1 VEDKPQKL
9 NPKSKIPNPKIQ
21 SANSKSTS
29 LAGRLST
36 IEMREQGGT
45 LLIRVRVQPKASADA
60 IVGAR
65 AGALKIRV
73 AAAPENG
80 RANRAAIEFLA
91 GSLGLRKS
99 DITIVSGGHSR
110 DKLFSI
116 RGLKRDELLHRL
128 ESL

>member
-1 VEDKPQKL
+1 MF
-9 NPKSKIPNPKIQ
+9 
-21 SANSKSTS
+21 
-29 LAGRLST
+29 LAGRQST
-36 IEMREQGGT
+36 IEMREQRGV
-45 LLIRVRVQPKASADA
+45 LLIRVRVQPKAPESA
-60 IVGAR
+60 IVGEH

-73 AAAPENG
+73 AAAPEKG

-91 GSLGLRKS
+91 GSLGLKKS

-116 RGLKRDELLHRL
+116 RGLKRDELLRRL